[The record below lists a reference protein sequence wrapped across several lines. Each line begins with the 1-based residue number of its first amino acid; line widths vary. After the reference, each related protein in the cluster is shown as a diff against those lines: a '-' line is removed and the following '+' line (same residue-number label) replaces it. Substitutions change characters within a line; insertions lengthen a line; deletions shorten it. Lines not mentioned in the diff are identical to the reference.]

1 MDENWAVD
9 TPSEMSLLTSG
20 ELDTVY
26 LFKMRKLMRWYLD
39 KSHTSNRQQ
48 RKELGLESFAVKAPA
63 GESLDM
69 SLLESWKTWT
79 LKLL

>member
-39 KSHTSNRQQ
+39 KSYTSNRQQ
-48 RKELGLESFAVKAPA
+48 RKELGLESCCQSPC
-63 GESLDM
+63 
-69 SLLESWKTWT
+69 W
-79 LKLL
+79 